1 MKKNN
6 QFKMSMFYVLIFFL
20 QKQIFQQDFL
30 LFCFLLFFPFFHV
43 RVLLF
48 INNID
53 FWFDA
58 RVASHFPLFQAQSC
72 VAGCLFW
79 SWFFWYAYVHF
90 KNEHK
95 YTKRLWCNF
104 LFYACLDFLK
114 TPYFVM
120 QQSYVLALTNNAFN
134 FHRDIFCVCL

>member
-30 LFCFLLFFPFFHV
+30 FFCFLLFFPFFHV

-72 VAGCLFW
+72 VAGCLF
-79 SWFFWYAYVHF
+79 
-90 KNEHK
+90 
-95 YTKRLWCNF
+95 
-104 LFYACLDFLK
+104 
-114 TPYFVM
+114 
-120 QQSYVLALTNNAFN
+120 
-134 FHRDIFCVCL
+134 